1 MHLRPNLVIRTFSP
15 LAMVIEASANIS
27 FVASHL
33 GKLTYTSG
41 RDPKYAHEL
50 FLVVGDMLCCTGCA
64 AVFLRAR
71 REWFRKVDPDSLVFV
86 LATELEDEWP
96 VVSVDFL
103 LYIQS
108 MRRFMAGLQS
118 KNTCQDYKQLRPIPL
133 GNLLL
138 WLKIQGGLV
147 RGMGSSAF
155 GGSNE
160 LAHFCSSPALPCDKF
175 WR

>member
-1 MHLRPNLVIRTFSP
+1 VTC
-15 LAMVIEASANIS
+15 SAVPVALLS
-27 FVASHL
+27 SSEPGGSGFVRL
-33 GKLTYTSG
+33 IQ
-41 RDPKYAHEL
+41 
-50 FLVVGDMLCCTGCA
+50 ML
-64 AVFLRAR
+64 
-71 REWFRKVDPDSLVFV
+71 WVFV
-86 LATELEDEWP
+86 MATELEDEWP
-96 VVSVDFL
+96 VVRVDFL

-118 KNTCQDYKQLRPIPL
+118 KNTYQDCKQLRPIPL

-155 GGSNE
+155 GGSDE

-175 WR
+175 RR